1 MELHAMNAGAKA
13 FSLIELLVVI
23 GIMGILLVLAM
34 PAVTS
39 TLEGNNIT
47 RAGETVGDQI
57 VLARQIASTRNLAA
71 EVRFIKV
78 PARSAEGY
86 SAVQIWTT
94 DARGASAAANKAVL
108 LPEGVVV
115 SDRANVSPL
124 FSLPLSPAGS
134 MPSGA
139 HVGSA
144 YGGVRMR
151 ASGAISPPAAQADRK
166 QLYVTLVNSRFATS
180 AQVPANFITVQ
191 INPDTGNT
199 EIYRP

>member
-1 MELHAMNAGAKA
+1 MTARAKA

-23 GIMGILLVLAM
+23 GIMGILLALAM

-39 TLEGNNIT
+39 TLESNNIT
-47 RAGETVGDQI
+47 RAGEMVADQI
-57 VLARQIASTRNLAA
+57 VLARQIASTRNLTA

-94 DARGASAAANKAVL
+94 DARGASSAANKAVL
-108 LPEGVVV
+108 LPEGIVV

-124 FSLPLSPAGS
+124 FSLSLSPAGS
-134 MPSGA
+134 MPSGP
-139 HVGSA
+139 HTGSA
-144 YGGVRMR
+144 YRGVRMS
-151 ASGAISPPAAQADRK
+151 ASGAVSPPAAQADRN

-180 AQVPANFITVQ
+180 AQAPANFFTVQ
-191 INPDTGNT
+191 INPDIGNA